1 MGVRKRPRQVQYWQV
16 VENACL
22 FILTQTNNF
31 VWFWVHAFPFF
42 EHSRS
47 KLFEGQTFGHFNPY
61 PQKLFFFQNRIGE
74 SEGSES
80 LPVRVNF
87 IACSTCINRHFFS
100 RAAFTSLE
108 RYYGISTGELSRF
121 LTGKLL
127 QCLSDNLDFYNIG
140 HIEKAWMEYRSSCQF
155 CHRLLLILCHRGIF
169 QG

>member
-1 MGVRKRPRQVQYWQV
+1 MLV
-16 VENACL
+16 CL
-22 FILTQTNNF
+22 FL
-31 VWFWVHAFPFF
+31 P
-42 EHSRS
+42 
-47 KLFEGQTFGHFNPY
+47 KQTFLFDFEFMPSRFSNILVQNYLKARHLVTLTLIRKY
-61 PQKLFFFQNRIGE
+61 CFFFQNRIGE

-127 QCLSDNLDFYNIG
+127 QCLLDNLDFYNIG
-140 HIEKAWMEYRSSCQF
+140 GHIYNIGHIEKREWSIATHVNFVTDC
-155 CHRLLLILCHRGIF
+155 C
-169 QG
+169 